1 MPVTVANGET
11 VSVPAA
17 PLGPASGGVGTK
29 YTYST
34 GGATSSSGNP
44 VVYLFDWGDGTTSG
58 WLTAGRTTA
67 QHAWKSAGAYTVT
80 VIAADQYYLL
90 VQSGASAGLTVQVQ

>member
-1 MPVTVANGET
+1 
-11 VSVPAA
+11 
-17 PLGPASGGVGTK
+17 VGTT

-34 GGATSSSGNP
+34 GGAAASSGDA

-67 QHAWKSAGAYTVT
+67 AHAWTTAGTYTVT
-80 VIAADQYYLL
+80 VTAADQYYLL
-90 VQSGASAGLTVQVQ
+90 VQSSPSGGLAVQIQ